1 MWGGSE
7 GRGEREQ
14 WGTRCTPSQEKKGV
28 CRIVPLASHSQGL
41 RAWCYQRDQE
51 TRRALWFR
59 WGRNRG
65 QGLSPERRQAAAGG
79 RRLWRRTKI
88 RCFSS
93 HNPGNKPSNHKSYKG
108 INACHFPLRASGGQ
122 GGRTIRRTIE
132 ASHFTIAQVQA
143 QSAASHRT
151 FVVICAR
158 REAHAPTTCSF
169 AVLWGLA
176 VFMNT
181 QCVSSFHGEKDAG
194 CPSKM
199 RSPPLMSSS
208 MVNTKTQIARGETD
222 RSDRGS
228 TDSG

>member
-41 RAWCYQRDQE
+41 RAWCYQRDQ
-51 TRRALWFR
+51 
-59 WGRNRG
+59 
-65 QGLSPERRQAAAGG
+65 ERRQAAAGG

-151 FVVICAR
+151 LEGAR
-158 REAHAPTTCSF
+158 RAAFDLE
-169 AVLWGLA
+169 L
-176 VFMNT
+176 
-181 QCVSSFHGEKDAG
+181 
-194 CPSKM
+194 
-199 RSPPLMSSS
+199 
-208 MVNTKTQIARGETD
+208 
-222 RSDRGS
+222 S
-228 TDSG
+228 T